1 MKLLEERRLRDS
13 RRRPKGGEKLMQIAK
28 RSKAEQEAPPVVEEV
43 TTVKRYTESDRFKP
57 RLAEMVGE
65 FDADQSIPAPTAPP
79 APGRDDLI
87 GGMFPRL
94 TAAADLLGKIRDN
107 VQDKYTKAELKKLD
121 EDVLSGTLDDVM
133 VKQLSDIE
141 SLLSGGN
148 LEKNL
153 PTVRARID
161 KQKVRNDVIAQ
172 KDLNAVE
179 EALRAKEREKVMEEV
194 KKPLPDIKEEAF
206 DALVAAQ
213 EPVEAFSDTELEG
226 LIRGSLRVAPSGEV
240 VEMPTKEQLDMLKDL
255 AKTYEKFAGVKRTP
269 LQLWVS
275 IYHPDMDEAF
285 TEYLMTEFQDAEATE
300 E

>member
-1 MKLLEERRLRDS
+1 MEMARRS
-13 RRRPKGGEKLMQIAK
+13 
-28 RSKAEQEAPPVVEEV
+28 SKPVVEEV

-57 RLAEMVGE
+57 RLAEMPDE
-65 FDADQSIPAPTAPP
+65 FDADQFVPAPP

-107 VQDKYTKAELKKLD
+107 VQDKYTKSELKKLD
-121 EDVLSGTLDDVM
+121 EDVLSGTLDNVM

-148 LEKNL
+148 LQKNL
-153 PTVRARID
+153 APVRARID

-172 KDLNAVE
+172 KDLNAVD
-179 EALRAKEREKVMEEV
+179 EALRAKERKKVMEEV
-194 KKPLPDIKEEAF
+194 KKPLPDLKEEAF

-226 LIRGSLRVAPSGEV
+226 LIRGSLRVAPSGEEV
-240 VEMPTKEQLDMLKDL
+240 KMPTKEDLAMLKDL
-255 AKTYEKFAGVKRTP
+255 AKTYEKYAGVKRTP

-275 IYHPDMDEAF
+275 IYHPNLDEAF

>member
-1 MKLLEERRLRDS
+1 MKLLEERRLRES
-13 RRRPKGGEKLMQIAK
+13 RKRLKGGEKLMQIAK

-43 TTVKRYTESDRFKP
+43 TTVKRYTDSDRFKP
-57 RLAEMVGE
+57 RLAEMPDE
-65 FDADQSIPAPTAPP
+65 FDADQSIPAPP
-79 APGRDDLI
+79 APKRDDLI

-94 TAAADLLGKIRDN
+94 TAAADLLGKIKDN
-107 VQDKYTKAELKKLD
+107 VRGEYSKSQLKKLD
-121 EDVLSGTLDDVM
+121 EDVLSSTLDDVM
-133 VKQLSDIE
+133 VKQLTNLE

-161 KQKVRNDVIAQ
+161 KQKIKNDVIAQ

-179 EALRAKEREKVMEEV
+179 EALQAKEREKVVEAV
-194 KKPLPDIKEEAF
+194 NKPLPDLKEEAF

-213 EPVEAFSDTELEG
+213 EPVEAFNDTELEG
-226 LIRGSLRVAPSGEV
+226 LIRGSLRMSPSGEEV
-240 VEMPTKEQLDMLKDL
+240 KMPTEEELAMLKDL
-255 AKTYEKFAGVKRTP
+255 AKTYEKFAGVTRTP

-275 IYHPDMDEAF
+275 IYHPNMDEAF
-285 TEYLMTEFQDAEATE
+285 TDYLMTEFQDAEATE

>member
-1 MKLLEERRLRDS
+1 MKLLEERRLRES
-13 RRRPKGGEKLMQIAK
+13 RKRLKGGEKLMQIAK

-57 RLAEMVGE
+57 RLAEMPDE
-65 FDADQSIPAPTAPP
+65 FDADQTIPAPP
-79 APGRDDLI
+79 APKRDDLI

-107 VQDKYTKAELKKLD
+107 VQDKYTKSELKKLD
-121 EDVLSGTLDDVM
+121 DDVLSGTLDDVM

-148 LEKNL
+148 LQKNL
-153 PTVRARID
+153 PSVRARID

-172 KDLNAVE
+172 KDLNAVD

-194 KKPLPDIKEEAF
+194 KKPLPDLKEEAF

-226 LIRGSLRVAPSGEV
+226 LIRGSLRVAPSGEEV
-240 VEMPTKEQLDMLKDL
+240 KMPTKEDLAMLEDL

-275 IYHPDMDEAF
+275 IYHPNLDEAF